1 MTLNLFQLQFQ
12 LPAFII
18 NLEGVHQNP
27 GSLAILPQHEKLV
40 TTLAHQLF
48 LQYF

>member
-18 NLEGVHQNP
+18 NLEGIHQNLQTP
-27 GSLAILPQHEKLV
+27 HIQPQYEKCV
-40 TTLAHQLF
+40 TAQQLF